1 MLKVISN
8 SEQNLLRVQVD
19 SNFMWWFQEFPQY
32 INIMAIC
39 NPNVDNPVT
48 KNIVYPEVLLN

>member
-1 MLKVISN
+1 MSKIISK

-32 INIMAIC
+32 IIWNSD
-39 NPNVDNPVT
+39 VDNPVT